1 MNYLFYYYKKNS
13 KKGISLIEIL
23 FSMLFFLI
31 LILSFFNLYLV
42 INKLNKEHEF
52 SSEALAIASSRLETI
67 LYNSNLL
74 TLKKVSGNYVI
85 YNLIDQKELVYNSAL
100 NVYDA
105 FKKNYLAN
113 QIPYYFPLSYIYYS
127 IATRIRVYDK
137 NYQQFYN
144 VSVYV
149 YHISNP
155 QKKYSISTIIKSN
168 YQWFVF
174 IFFKKVE
181 DFYYRNYK

>member
-1 MNYLFYYYKKNS
+1 MDYFFYSSKKNN

-52 SSEALAIASSRLETI
+52 SSEALAIASSRLESI

-74 TLKKVSGNYVI
+74 TLKKVGGSYVI
-85 YNLIDQKELVYNSAL
+85 YNLIDPRELIYGSAL

-113 QIPYYFPLSYIYYS
+113 QIPYYFPISYIYYG
-127 IATRIRVYDK
+127 IATRVRIYDK
-137 NYQQFYN
+137 NYQQFYS

-149 YHISNP
+149 YHKGNP

-168 YQWFVF
+168 YQ
-174 IFFKKVE
+174 
-181 DFYYRNYK
+181 

>member
-1 MNYLFYYYKKNS
+1 MFFKRYK
-13 KKGISLIEIL
+13 GFSLVEIL
-23 FSMLFFLI
+23 IVMLFLLI
-31 LILSFFNLYLV
+31 LLLSFFNLYII
-42 INKLNKEHEF
+42 INKLNKEQEF
-52 SSEALAIASSRLETI
+52 SSEALSIASSRLEVI
-67 LYNSNLL
+67 LYNSHLL
-74 TLKKVSGNYVI
+74 TLKKVSGSFII
-85 YNLIDQKELVYNSAL
+85 YNLIDQKELIYNSAI

-113 QIPYYFPLSYIYYS
+113 QIPYYFPISYIYYG

-149 YHISNP
+149 YHKNNL

-168 YQWFVF
+168 YQ
-174 IFFKKVE
+174 
-181 DFYYRNYK
+181 